1 MEEKWV
7 DIQGYEGKYQIS
19 NTGKVKSLAYNNTNQ
34 EKMLQ
39 FRINNRGVYTVNLW
53 KNNKA
58 KQFGVGQ
65 LVAMHFLQKNNEEDV
80 VIHIGDKLNDNV
92 DNLKYVSLAEA
103 QYNKKVQKKKQ
114 VDSIDKLYS
123 TGEIREKKMIAE
135 QHGIK
140 VHQLYKRLYEGWSI
154 EEATT
159 IPIERQERI
168 LSKKLYEYKGK
179 WYSVK
184 QLAKINGINENAIYK
199 RLQRRWSV
207 EEAVETPLSKFRK
220 EKVK

>member
-1 MEEKWV
+1 MVEIWK
-7 DIQGYEGKYQIS
+7 DIEGYEGKYQVS
-19 NTGKVKSLAYNNTNQ
+19 NTGKVKSLTYNNTNQ

-53 KNNKA
+53 KENKP

-65 LVAMHFLQKNNEEDV
+65 LVAMHFLKKIDENDV

-114 VDSIDKLYS
+114 VDVIDKIYTS
-123 TGEIREKKMIAE
+123 GEIRKYKEIAK
-135 QHGIK
+135 QNGINI
-140 VHQLYKRLYEGWSI
+140 HQLYKRLYEGW
-154 EEATT
+154 ELEDAAT
-159 IPIERQERI
+159 IPIERKERI
-168 LSKKLYEYKGK
+168 LNKKLYEYNGK

-184 QLAKINGINENAIYK
+184 QLAEIAGIPENAFRK
-199 RLQRRWSV
+199 RLERRWTV
-207 EEAVETPLSKFRK
+207 VDAVETPLAKNNK
-220 EKVK
+220 

>member
-1 MEEKWV
+1 MKEVWV

-19 NTGKVKSLAYNNTNQ
+19 NTGKVKSLNYNNTNQ

-53 KNNKA
+53 KENKP

-65 LVAMHFLQKNNEEDV
+65 LVAMHFLQKDNEEDV

-123 TGEIREKKMIAE
+123 TGEIREKKMIAK

-168 LSKKLYEYKGK
+168 LSKQLYEYKGK

-184 QLAKINGINENAIYK
+184 QLAKIAGIPENAFRK
-199 RLQRRWSV
+199 RLARRWTV
-207 EEAVETPLSKFRK
+207 EDGVEIPLAKNNK
-220 EKVK
+220 